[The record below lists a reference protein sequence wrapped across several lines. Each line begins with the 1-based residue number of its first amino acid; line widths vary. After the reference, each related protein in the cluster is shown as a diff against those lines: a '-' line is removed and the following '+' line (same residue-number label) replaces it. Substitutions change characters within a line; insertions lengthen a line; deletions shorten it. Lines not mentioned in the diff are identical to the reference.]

1 MNEFMNFHLL
11 IMDVL
16 MNEQLIDLLID
27 DFSSGHEMT
36 CRRSQGYLI
45 HQLFNDSIN

>member
-1 MNEFMNFHLL
+1 MNERL
-11 IMDVL
+11 V
-16 MNEQLIDLLID
+16 DLLID

-45 HQLFNDSIN
+45 HQSFYNSIN